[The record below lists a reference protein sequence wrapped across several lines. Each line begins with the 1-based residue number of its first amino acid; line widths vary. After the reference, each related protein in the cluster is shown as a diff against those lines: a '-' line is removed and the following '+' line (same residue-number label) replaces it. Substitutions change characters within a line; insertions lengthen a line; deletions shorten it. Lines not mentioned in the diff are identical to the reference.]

1 MSGHSKWATTKR
13 AKFATD
19 AKRAN
24 LFTKMTRAITIAARE
39 GGGDPMHNFKLR
51 IAVDKARAASV
62 PKDNIDRAIKRGSGT
77 GEDSAILEEITYEG
91 FGPHG
96 AAFIIQAVTDNKNR
110 ASSEIRHLFSAH
122 SGTLGA
128 SNSVTWMFDRVGHI
142 IVPKPEDKSRDEVEL
157 AVIDAGAQNLNWL
170 DNSNVVVITAPTE
183 LQSVKEKIEAA
194 GLPVSDAELGFE
206 AKETHEPTAEQRPA
220 LETFYEALEDTE
232 DVQNFWS
239 NMAV

>member
-13 AKFATD
+13 AKAITD
-19 AKRAN
+19 AKRASI
-24 LFTKMTRAITIAARE
+24 FTKLTKAIAIAARE
-39 GGGDPMHNFKLR
+39 GADQTHNFKLR

-77 GEDSAILEEITYEG
+77 GDDTVTLEEITYEG

-96 AAFIIQAVTDNKNR
+96 AAFIIHAVTDNKNR

-122 SGTLGA
+122 NGTLGA
-128 SNSVTWMFDRVGHI
+128 SNSVAWMFDHVGHI
-142 IVPKPEDKSRDEVEL
+142 IVPTPEDRPHDEVEL

-170 DNSNVVVITAPTE
+170 DDNTVVVITAPTE
-183 LQSVKEKIEAA
+183 LQKVKEKIEAA
-194 GLPVSDAELGFE
+194 GLTVSDAGLGFE
-206 AKETHEPTAEQRPA
+206 AKETLTPTAEQRPA
-220 LETFYEALEDTE
+220 LESFYEALEDAE
-232 DVQNFWS
+232 DVQDYWS